1 MLVLLPKDICPMC
14 LYCKMHMR
22 SVQQELD
29 VSPLWHMHLHQ
40 QMMHMRTCAFMG
52 KISAFTQSVPRS
64 LVEELKRYTG
74 PYVSA
79 GDAHDKNNTAS
90 FVHQL

>member
-1 MLVLLPKDICPMC
+1 MC

-22 SVQQELD
+22 CVQQELD
-29 VSPLWHMHLHQ
+29 FSLLLHMHFHQ

-64 LVEELKRYTG
+64 SVEELKRYTRAYG
-74 PYVSA
+74 PT